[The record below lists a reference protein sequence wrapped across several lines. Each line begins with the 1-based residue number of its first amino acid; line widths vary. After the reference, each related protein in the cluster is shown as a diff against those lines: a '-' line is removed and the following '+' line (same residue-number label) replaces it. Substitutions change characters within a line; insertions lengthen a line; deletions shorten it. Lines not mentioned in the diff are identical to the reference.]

1 MELQDR
7 YIRFDWAVKR
17 LLRHKAN
24 FGVLEGFLTV
34 LIGDDIHIVEILES
48 EGNQQTE
55 EDKFNR
61 VDIKALNSK
70 NEIVIIEIQN
80 TRELYY
86 LERILYGVAKA
97 ITEHISLGETY
108 YKVKKIYSISILYF
122 DIGYGTDYLYHGQN
136 IFKGVHT
143 GDFLQVST
151 REKDAIVP
159 RMPSEIYPEYFLI
172 RVNEFNKVAMTP
184 LEEWI
189 EYLKTG
195 IIRPD
200 TTAPGLGEAREKLK
214 YYSMTPQERHAYDE
228 HLSALMI
235 QNDVLDSALKRLH
248 KYDGTLDFIA
258 GKKNFSLNFSQLQYL
273 FSKDKYT
280 VFTFSDNKQLQC
292 RITFSSIAEQLHEK
306 EPFLS
311 CNRGI
316 ILNMNYV
323 CQANNEVFIMQDG
336 KHLPLRRKDC
346 NELLKK
352 YQDYQFKKLNEE
364 VI

>member
-1 MELQDR
+1 MC
-7 YIRFDWAVKR
+7 IRD
-17 LLRHKAN
+17 
-24 FGVLEGFLTV
+24 
-34 LIGDDIHIVEILES
+34 S
-48 EGNQQTE
+48 
-55 EDKFNR
+55 
-61 VDIKALNSK
+61 
-70 NEIVIIEIQN
+70 
-80 TRELYY
+80 
-86 LERILYGVAKA
+86 
-97 ITEHISLGETY
+97 
-108 YKVKKIYSISILYF
+108 

-235 QNDVLDSALKRLH
+235 QNDVLDSAKLEGKIEGRMEGREEGRMEGREEGRAEGREEGIKEGVVRNARRMKEKGLSIE
-248 KYDGTLDFIA
+248 DIMEITGLTL
-258 GKKNFSLNFSQLQYL
+258 
-273 FSKDKYT
+273 
-280 VFTFSDNKQLQC
+280 
-292 RITFSSIAEQLHEK
+292 
-306 EPFLS
+306 
-311 CNRGI
+311 
-316 ILNMNYV
+316 
-323 CQANNEVFIMQDG
+323 
-336 KHLPLRRKDC
+336 
-346 NELLKK
+346 
-352 YQDYQFKKLNEE
+352 EE
-364 VI
+364 VHQL

>member
-34 LIGDDIHIVEILES
+34 L
-48 EGNQQTE
+48 
-55 EDKFNR
+55 
-61 VDIKALNSK
+61 
-70 NEIVIIEIQN
+70 
-80 TRELYY
+80 
-86 LERILYGVAKA
+86 
-97 ITEHISLGETY
+97 
-108 YKVKKIYSISILYF
+108 
-122 DIGYGTDYLYHGQN
+122 IGYGTDYLYHGQN

-235 QNDVLDSALKRLH
+235 QNDVLDSAKLEGKIEGRMEGREEGRMEGREEGRAEGREEGIKEGVVRNARRMKEKGLSIE
-248 KYDGTLDFIA
+248 DIMEITGLTL
-258 GKKNFSLNFSQLQYL
+258 
-273 FSKDKYT
+273 
-280 VFTFSDNKQLQC
+280 
-292 RITFSSIAEQLHEK
+292 
-306 EPFLS
+306 
-311 CNRGI
+311 
-316 ILNMNYV
+316 
-323 CQANNEVFIMQDG
+323 
-336 KHLPLRRKDC
+336 
-346 NELLKK
+346 
-352 YQDYQFKKLNEE
+352 EE
-364 VI
+364 VHQL